1 MKQAVLQIL
10 IAFDQLVNAFCGGDA
25 DETLSARAHR
35 MREKKHK
42 WWGWT
47 ARAIDMLF
55 FWQDGHCKQ
64 AYESE
69 VQRAHLPN
77 NYRSVAI
84 KKDAH
89 HG

>member
-1 MKQAVLQIL
+1 
-10 IAFDQLVNAFCGGDA
+10 
-25 DETLSARAHR
+25 

-69 VQRAHLPN
+69 LQRAHLPN
-77 NYRSVAI
+77 TYAAQAE
-84 KKDAH
+84 KDAS

>member
-1 MKQAVLQIL
+1 MQALFQVL
-10 IAFDQLVNAFCGGDA
+10 IAFDQLLNTLLGGQA

-35 MREKKHK
+35 MRIKRHK

-69 VQRAHLPN
+69 LQRAHLPHT
-77 NYRSVAI
+77 YAAQAE
-84 KKDAH
+84 KDAS